1 MARVRTGRGGAVD
14 LALAASPRRV
24 AIERRV
30 PGRVRMGADA
40 LSELY
45 LTNTGRRMLRGVV
58 RDAWE
63 PSAGASHH
71 PQPREHPARRAQDA

>member
-1 MARVRTGRGGAVD
+1 MTVSGRFVALIALGAIPLVLFGADGGTALLILAGWLAFAVVVGVLD

-45 LTNTGRRMLRGVV
+45 LTNTGG
-58 RDAWE
+58 
-63 PSAGASHH
+63 
-71 PQPREHPARRAQDA
+71 